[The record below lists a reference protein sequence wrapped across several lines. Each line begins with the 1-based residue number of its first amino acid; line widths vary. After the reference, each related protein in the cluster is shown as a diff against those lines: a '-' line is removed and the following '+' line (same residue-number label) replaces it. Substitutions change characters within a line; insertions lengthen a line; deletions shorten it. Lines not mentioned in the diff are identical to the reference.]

1 MSSAQGTGGAGKSQS
16 QVEVNAKTGGTSA
29 SSQSGGIQHHSQ
41 SEVQANEKG
50 GLADAQSSGPGQTS
64 SQAQIGFRP
73 EGEALDEQNNIFNGG
88 GQASAQSGAY
98 SGQSQSQINGNFKYE
113 PKVICHPHLEL

>member
-29 SSQSGGIQHHSQ
+29 SSQSGGTQHQSQ

-73 EGEALDEQNNIFNGG
+73 EGESLDEQNNIFNGG
-88 GQASAQSGAY
+88 GQASAQSGAH
-98 SGQSQSQINGNFKYE
+98 SGQSQSQINGNFKLAFSISFFFD
-113 PKVICHPHLEL
+113 VC